1 MKKTKVLSIGK
12 GTITALN
19 LIVSVITIAD
29 FAVGMANKYRK
40 PKTVTGFTGTAST
53 STEEQA

>member
-1 MKKTKVLSIGK
+1 MKENVLRN
-12 GTITALN
+12 TMTALN

-53 STEEQA
+53 STEEQP

>member
-1 MKKTKVLSIGK
+1 MKENVLRN
-12 GTITALN
+12 TMTALN

-40 PKTVTGFTGTAST
+40 PKTVTGFSGAAK
-53 STEEQA
+53 STEEQP

>member
-1 MKKTKVLSIGK
+1 MNKEKLLSIGK

-40 PKTVTGFTGTAST
+40 PKTVTGVTGTAST
-53 STEEQA
+53 SPEDKV